1 MDGPRRRRGPYGI
14 DAPENQGHRARRD
27 LQGPFP
33 KLAQNVLP
41 GMGDRFKPGQAQKA
55 AGPLDRMDQP
65 EDILKDCSVLG
76 ILLELH
82 PFDVEN
88 RRALGAFREEFV

>member
-1 MDGPRRRRGPYGI
+1 MVSMHPRIRVT
-14 DAPENQGHRARRD
+14 APGVTSKV
-27 LQGPFP
+27 PFP

-65 EDILKDCSVLG
+65 EDILKDRSVLG

-82 PFDVEN
+82 QFDVEN
-88 RRALGAFREEFV
+88 RKALGAFREEFV

>member
-1 MDGPRRRRGPYGI
+1 
-14 DAPENQGHRARRD
+14 
-27 LQGPFP
+27 
-33 KLAQNVLP
+33 
-41 GMGDRFKPGQAQKA
+41 MGDRFEPGQAQKA

-82 PFDVEN
+82 QFDVEN
-88 RRALGAFREEFV
+88 RKALGAFREEFV